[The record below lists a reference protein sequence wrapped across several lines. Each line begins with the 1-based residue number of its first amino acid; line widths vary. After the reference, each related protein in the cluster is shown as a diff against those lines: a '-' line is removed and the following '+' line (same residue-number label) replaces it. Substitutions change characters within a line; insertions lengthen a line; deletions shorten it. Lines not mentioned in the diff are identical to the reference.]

1 MGNISEVQTWQELL
15 GILIEKT
22 EERQRLALTL
32 HVKPITLQRWVL
44 GVSRP
49 RESNMKQLR
58 RSLYPE
64 YRSLFNRLIAQDFPE
79 VFQED
84 MPMGQTTSE
93 ITSELYER
101 ILAAFALTPLPMCR
115 QTIQDFLLRGAIE
128 QLDPERYG
136 MSLSLISCMPPSQG
150 HKVRSL
156 REIGGMGTHPWKHDL
171 EQKMYFFGAE
181 SMIGYTIMHLHHNVI
196 NSKEELTFCPVQWTD
211 HEKSA
216 ATFPVLNQARVAGGL
231 VASSSIEH
239 FFTEARV
246 ALLQD
251 YANLAG
257 LIFEPKEYHAFA
269 DIDLWEMP
277 DYKQQE
283 KYMFRQFNQR
293 ISRKFSDALNEQKHL
308 SIHDAKLQAWQD
320 METEMLREV
329 VMRHSE

>member
-1 MGNISEVQTWQELL
+1 
-15 GILIEKT
+15 
-22 EERQRLALTL
+22 
-32 HVKPITLQRWVL
+32 
-44 GVSRP
+44 
-49 RESNMKQLR
+49 
-58 RSLYPE
+58 
-64 YRSLFNRLIAQDFPE
+64 
-79 VFQED
+79 
-84 MPMGQTTSE
+84 
-93 ITSELYER
+93 
-101 ILAAFALTPLPMCR
+101 
-115 QTIQDFLLRGAIE
+115 
-128 QLDPERYG
+128 